1 MVFYDHWFWWVG
13 MIEVQIRSHGL
24 IAVANSWAFVNSRSR
39 NVIRISVRCQCHC
52 PKIWGPIMGRVK
64 YCLAVFIL
72 KFAKQIWI
80 WPPPPLI
87 CSDFLTKS
95 GSKIGGLRLCPVPCT
110 LCLVSCV
117 LCPVSSVLCLV
128 FASSFLC
135 PVSGKRVLI
144 VISHVCV
151 LVWWLRGE
159 RGVAAIKCKC
169 LWSRSAS
176 NCQRRTV
183 LQQ

>member
-1 MVFYDHWFWWVG
+1 MSGYDWSANTKSWFDC
-13 MIEVQIRSHGL
+13 
-24 IAVANSWAFVNSRSR
+24 
-39 NVIRISVRCQCHC
+39 RCQQLSLRQL
-52 PKIWGPIMGRVK
+52 KIQECDQNICALSMSLPQNLRANYGTGQ
-64 YCLAVFIL
+64 IL
-72 KFAKQIWI
+72 LGGFYFEIRQIVSEFD
-80 WPPPPLI
+80 PPPLI
-87 CSDFLTKS
+87 CADFLTKS

>member
-1 MVFYDHWFWWVG
+1 MVWLPLPTVEPSSTQDPGMWSEYLCAVNVTAPKFEGQLWDGSNTAWRFLFW
-13 MIEVQIRSHGL
+13 
-24 IAVANSWAFVNSRSR
+24 NSPNS
-39 NVIRISVRCQCHC
+39 
-52 PKIWGPIMGRVK
+52 
-64 YCLAVFIL
+64 
-72 KFAKQIWI
+72 IWI
-80 WPPPPLI
+80 WPPPLLI
-87 CSDFLTKS
+87 CADFLTKS